1 MLIFKIVDTPLLAL
15 TGTADKGTTEAIISS
30 LGLKKDRMELFV
42 SPNIINIRISVV
54 KTKKDA
60 AFTQLHW
67 ISDMIREQRLH
78 VPKKRR
84 TKNKEH
90 TTSTVGNDY
99 YLIYGK

>member
-84 TKNKEH
+84 TKNTPLVLWEMIII
-90 TTSTVGNDY
+90 N
-99 YLIYGK
+99 LR